1 MRTARRTTERM
12 ASRMVMSP
20 HKQRGLSVFGVLIIL
35 SIASFLGLFAFKVG
49 PSYFEYMTVSSITD
63 DLADNKELMSKSK
76 TKIMNAVALAYR
88 ANNLWELKP
97 EESILLQKDA
107 DRGYILTVDYEK
119 RANLFSNIDVVTKFN
134 RVAGSA
140 P

>member
-12 ASRMVMSP
+12 ASRTVKSP